1 MDHQDQKEKKE
12 NWDCKELLE
21 LEVSQDLK
29 DQKETLVLQD
39 SLETQANKG
48 LEVWKETQ
56 VNLVTMENKE
66 ILEFLVILDQGVTQ
80 VFKVPQE
87 KWYVLMNFRIY
98 NVLIGTLRQSYFPTL
113 LGLYTSQS
121 EVGSQ
126 ECVMLYNWTATPLST
141 RGLFTAIKTFQM
153 RY

>member
-1 MDHQDQKEKKE
+1 MKDTLQFVLFFRDLLDHQDQKEKKE
-12 NWDCKELLE
+12 NWDFKELLE

-66 ILEFLVILDQGVTQ
+66 ILEFLVILDQGVTLGFRVLQ
-80 VFKVPQE
+80 A
-87 KWYVLMNFRIY
+87 KWYVLLMILNL
-98 NVLIGTLRQSYFPTL
+98 NP
-113 LGLYTSQS
+113 
-121 EVGSQ
+121 
-126 ECVMLYNWTATPLST
+126 
-141 RGLFTAIKTFQM
+141 K
-153 RY
+153 